1 MSKSMS
7 PESPS
12 DGRLDNNFQQTPSQ
26 AHPAGGMAFNPMYG
40 YQNTS
45 DEIDLVELLGFF
57 WKIKLEIVL
66 GVVVGVL
73 GGAFVALKVLPV
85 NYKTQIPLSLE
96 KSEPALADPK
106 KFVETF
112 NASLNSAETA
122 RALWRS
128 VLNQSPELGRVMRDA
143 NITDESLAASQALS
157 ANPEKSPL
165 RLRESASPR
174 DFILDITL
182 PIQGLTSRSGDLF
195 AAAIQ
200 HVVSGSATAENEKG
214 SASGKIPA
222 TSANAAATAGAA
234 GAAGGNALEPMDEFR
249 EQLLKAKQDYLKIE
263 FLLNKL
269 SRSLPEYASFMS
281 SADADM
287 KALHFSVTVAEGGVA
302 EAQEQFVVQA
312 QYERMQR
319 LVALLLAEGRMKPD
333 EARDTVQR
341 AQQIRDEIFQLL
353 PLARRE
359 AQKANATP
367 GHKRTGGKDSARNSS
382 PLAMMPTLVSA
393 SLNGAALTLEEPISK
408 RKIALVLGAFLGAFA
423 GFAIGGLRVFV
434 KKNGNRLREVMA
446 Q

>member
-12 DGRLDNNFQQTPSQ
+12 DGRTDNHFQQAPN
-26 AHPAGGMAFNPMYG
+26 AANAAGAAALNPMYG
-40 YQNTS
+40 YQNSS

-57 WKIKLEIVL
+57 WKIKLEILL
-66 GVVVGVL
+66 GVIVGVL

-85 NYKTQIPLSLE
+85 NFKTQIPLSLE

-106 KFVETF
+106 KFVEAF

-122 RALWRS
+122 RSLWRS

-157 ANPEKSPL
+157 SNPEKSPL

-174 DFILDITL
+174 DFILDVNL

-200 HVVSGSATAENEKG
+200 HVMSGSAAAENEKL
-214 SASGKIPA
+214 SASGKVPG
-222 TSANAAATAGAA
+222 TPANAAASAGAA
-234 GAAGGNALEPMDEFR
+234 GAAGGSALEPMDEFR
-249 EQLLKAKQDYLKIE
+249 DQLLKAKQDYLKIE

-269 SRSLPEYASFMS
+269 SRSLPEYASFMAATDS
-281 SADADM
+281 DM
-287 KALHFSVTVAEGGVA
+287 KGLHFNLASSEGGIA

-319 LVALLLAEGRMKPD
+319 LVALLLAEGRMKTD

-367 GHKRTGGKDSARNSS
+367 GHRRPGGKDSARGAS

-408 RKIALVLGAFLGAFA
+408 RKIAFVLGAFLGAFA

-434 KKNGNRLREVMA
+434 KKNGNRLREVLA

>member
-1 MSKSMS
+1 MSKSLS
-7 PESPS
+7 PDGPS
-12 DGRLDNNFQQTPSQ
+12 DGRPVNHFQNSSNAIHPS
-26 AHPAGGMAFNPMYG
+26 GTMALNQMHG
-40 YQNTS
+40 YPNSS

-57 WKIKLEIVL
+57 WKIKLEIIL
-66 GVVVGVL
+66 GVVVGVI
-73 GGAFVALKVLPV
+73 GGAFVALKVLPI

-96 KSEPALADPK
+96 KSEPALVDPK
-106 KFVETF
+106 KFVEAF

-122 RALWRS
+122 RSVWRS
-128 VLNQSPELGRVMRDA
+128 VLNQSPELGRVLRDA
-143 NITDESLAASQALS
+143 NITDESLAATQALS

-174 DFILDITL
+174 DFILDVNL

-200 HVVSGSATAENEKG
+200 HVMSGNAAAESEKG
-214 SASGKIPA
+214 SANGKAPA
-222 TSANAAATAGAA
+222 TSANAAASAGAA
-234 GAAGGNALEPMDEFR
+234 GAAGGSPIEPIDEFR
-249 EQLLKAKQDYLKIE
+249 DQLLRAKQDYLKIE

-269 SRSLPEYASFMS
+269 SRTLPEYASFMAA
-281 SADADM
+281 ADGDM
-287 KALHFSVTVAEGGVA
+287 KSLNLNLAASEGGVA
-302 EAQEQFVVQA
+302 EVQEQFVVQA

-319 LVALLLAEGRMKPD
+319 MVALLLAEGRMKAD

-359 AQKANATP
+359 AQKANAVP
-367 GHKRTGGKDSARNSS
+367 GHRRPGSKDSARGNSS
-382 PLAMMPTLVSA
+382 LAMMPTLVSA